1 MKVINI
7 MNRIQVLLIG
17 VTLLLINNICL
28 ADDINNSMVRYY
40 RWAMIERQDRK
51 PIFSATTTLKHIY
64 SPNSKHEK
72 NFYKSIYKNDI
83 IKEVS
88 TYNKDKLVRI
98 DYFNKDGLW
107 VKYSKYDDNNEIK
120 CTISF
125 NTLKRNEQIYTISC
139 EDNSMKIT
147 TYKHKKW
154 TDYQKKYL
162 KEKKNSGY
170 WAMYKVV
177 KYKNLKRIFKQVIV
191 DSICFE
197 YDNDD
202 KLIAKGQCSDYEH
215 TKPMD
220 NAVWSMVPMW

>member
-107 VKYSKYDDNNEIK
+107 VKYSKYD
-120 CTISF
+120 
-125 NTLKRNEQIYTISC
+125 
-139 EDNSMKIT
+139 
-147 TYKHKKW
+147 
-154 TDYQKKYL
+154 
-162 KEKKNSGY
+162 
-170 WAMYKVV
+170 V
-177 KYKNLKRIFKQVIV
+177 
-191 DSICFE
+191 
-197 YDNDD
+197 
-202 KLIAKGQCSDYEH
+202 
-215 TKPMD
+215 
-220 NAVWSMVPMW
+220 